1 MQKPDSAPFTSV
13 RERNAEAKNQAI
25 LDAALTLFSARG
37 FHGVAVPEVAK
48 LANVGAGTIYRYFE
62 NKEAL
67 VNGVYQHAKT
77 LLATYLFDGFD
88 FTQTPRAQFHS
99 FWSRL
104 RQFAEDKPTHF
115 RFLELQD
122 HAPYLDVVS
131 QNLEKQTL
139 SPILTF
145 CTQARAKKIARDI
158 PPEALMALIWGAFV
172 GMIKAQDAGYYR
184 LSESTFKAAESA
196 CWDMFH
202 CPSA

>member
-1 MQKPDSAPFTSV
+1 MDITTPAPSISV

-25 LDAALTLFSARG
+25 LEAALTLFSARG

-77 LLATYLFDGFD
+77 ILASYLFDGFD
-88 FTQTPRAQFHS
+88 FNQNPREKFHS

-104 RQFAEDKPTHF
+104 RQFAQDKPTHF

-131 QNLEKQTL
+131 RNLEIQTL
-139 SPILTF
+139 APILTF
-145 CTQARAKKIARDI
+145 CTQARAEKIARDI

-172 GMIKAQDAGYYR
+172 GLIKAQDAGYYT
-184 LSESTFKAAESA
+184 LSESTFQAAESA
-196 CWDMFH
+196 CWDLFCH
-202 CPSA
+202 PSA